1 MCCSMSGSV
10 GGCLRHACWAALQVA
25 SRHHGHSH
33 KRCITLQHKGG
44 KRQLNKTHCNTLQHC
59 NSQAPPA
66 SQGPSGMVGQGMP
79 GQGMPGQG
87 LHSGMPGQGMPGQ
100 GMPGQGMPGQGL
112 HSGMPGQGMAGQGPG
127 GQAAPHMGAQGTPIG
142 GHGHAPMRPG
152 AMGHGPPPPAMGH
165 ALPLPNSDLAPFPAP
180 AGMGMAPPGVGPLG
194 AFPPPVCLH
203 LLLSLLPVCCAGMVE
218 EVQGIASG
226 RVSMVQAI
234 ESVWCI
240 CLAMCVA
247 WQCALAW
254 QTATYAPH
262 IRTSLTQVVV
272 TNRLPNV
279 SQCTTQ
285 CIRYTT

>member
-1 MCCSMSGSV
+1 
-10 GGCLRHACWAALQVA
+10 
-25 SRHHGHSH
+25 
-33 KRCITLQHKGG
+33 
-44 KRQLNKTHCNTLQHC
+44 
-59 NSQAPPA
+59 
-66 SQGPSGMVGQGMP
+66 
-79 GQGMPGQG
+79 
-87 LHSGMPGQGMPGQ
+87 
-100 GMPGQGMPGQGL
+100 
-112 HSGMPGQGMAGQGPG
+112 
-127 GQAAPHMGAQGTPIG
+127 
-142 GHGHAPMRPG
+142 
-152 AMGHGPPPPAMGH
+152 MGHGPPPPAMGH

-226 RVSMVQAI
+226 RVSMVQAV

-240 CLAMCVA
+240 CLAMCPCLAMCVA

-262 IRTSLTQVVV
+262 IRTSLTHVVV

-279 SQCTTQ
+279 FATLLNVLAIPDISNTLILKVVLIQS
-285 CIRYTT
+285 